1 MGDISTS
8 GDTENDAGNNADSHV
23 VGLQASRLGARA
35 LIAGV
40 AAVIIAAIAGL
51 TIGPAGIAV
60 PRVLMEL
67 ADLLPGIAIESGLGD
82 THKAIVTDIRLPRVV
97 LGLLVG
103 ATLAMSG
110 ATYQAA
116 FRNPLADPYLL
127 GIASGAGLGATI
139 AIVSDA
145 GDGAGMFDL
154 VPVAAFGGALGAVAV
169 AYLAGHIGGRSTA
182 SLILAGI
189 AVASFLA
196 ACQTYLL
203 QANADA
209 FRRILAWLLG
219 RIATSG
225 WAEPMLLLPYFL
237 VTTAIV
243 LRYRR
248 ALDVLAVGD
257 EEAAAL
263 GLNPRRI
270 RLIVLLAA
278 SLGAAAAVSV
288 SGLISF
294 VGIIVPHAIRLIF
307 GTSNRVLIPLSVLFG
322 AAFLV
327 LADLTAR
334 TVLSPA
340 ELPIGVVTAFLGAP
354 FFVFVLRTSRREI
367 W

>member
-1 MGDISTS
+1 MAAERPTFAEAGD
-8 GDTENDAGNNADSHV
+8 DSPGV
-23 VGLQASRLGARA
+23 ALRASDLRPRA
-35 LIAGV
+35 LVAGL
-40 AAVIIAAIAGL
+40 AAVAVAVVCGL
-51 TIGPAGIAV
+51 TIGPVGIAAH
-60 PRVLMEL
+60 RVVMEL
-67 ADLLPGIAIESGLGD
+67 ANMAPGLTLDSGLSD
-82 THKAIVTDIRLPRVV
+82 AHAAIVTDIRLPRVA

-103 ATLAMSG
+103 ATLALSG

-127 GIASGAGLGATI
+127 GIAAGAGLGATLAI
-139 AIVSDA
+139 AYNL
-145 GDGAGMFDL
+145 GDGAGAFDL
-154 VPVAAFGGALGAVAV
+154 VPVAAFAGALVAVAV
-169 AYLAGHIGGRSTA
+169 SYAAGHLSGRSTA

-189 AVASFLA
+189 AVASFLT
-196 ACQTYLL
+196 ACQTYAL
-203 QANADA
+203 QANSDA
-209 FRRILAWLLG
+209 FRKIFAWILG

-225 WAEPMLLLPYFL
+225 WSEPLLLLPYFA
-237 VTTAIV
+237 VTVAVV

-263 GLNPRRI
+263 GLEPRRV
-270 RLIVLLAA
+270 RIVAVGAA

-288 SGLISF
+288 SGLIGF
-294 VGIIVPHAIRLIF
+294 VGIIVPHAVRLVF
-307 GTSNRVLIPLSVLFG
+307 GTSNRAVLPLSVLFG
-322 AAFLV
+322 GAFMV

-334 TVLSPA
+334 TALAPA